1 VLYEFHTN
9 TNYKIV
15 TKVQLF
21 WPKIHVQKVSGILH
35 ALLATLQQYEK
46 RQILILAGFMH
57 VEKNS
62 IIRKNHVFGLCPSS
76 TIS

>member
-9 TNYKIV
+9 TNYEIV

-57 VEKNS
+57 VEKQYHKKESRVWTLS
-62 IIRKNHVFGLCPSS
+62 IV
-76 TIS
+76 